1 MFDTA
6 RESSLSQ
13 AISNI
18 NAYLLNANTDN
29 LNLLSQKILLVPL
42 PQPIMKAAKNVK
54 FLTFLAAFAHT
65 NKSLCVPMRIKYNI
79 SSSSLNS

>member
-29 LNLLSQKILLVPL
+29 SLAANYRCAYLNLLSQKILLVPL
-42 PQPIMKAAKNVK
+42 PQPIMKNPRPAGIIGHRHGYPGKKAK
-54 FLTFLAAFAHT
+54 FLL
-65 NKSLCVPMRIKYNI
+65 
-79 SSSSLNS
+79 

>member
-42 PQPIMKAAKNVK
+42 PQPIMKNPRPAGIIGHRHGYPGKKAK
-54 FLTFLAAFAHT
+54 FLL
-65 NKSLCVPMRIKYNI
+65 
-79 SSSSLNS
+79 

>member
-29 LNLLSQKILLVPL
+29 SLQANYRCGLPELIVAENPTCSTTPTHNEKSAPGRYNRSPPSLSG
-42 PQPIMKAAKNVK
+42 
-54 FLTFLAAFAHT
+54 
-65 NKSLCVPMRIKYNI
+65 
-79 SSSSLNS
+79 

>member
-13 AISNI
+13 AVSNI

-29 LNLLSQKILLVPL
+29 SLQANYRCAYLNLLSQKILLVPL
-42 PQPIMKAAKNVK
+42 PQPIRKPLKM
-54 FLTFLAAFAHT
+54 
-65 NKSLCVPMRIKYNI
+65 
-79 SSSSLNS
+79 LNS

>member
-1 MFDTA
+1 MF
-6 RESSLSQ
+6 
-13 AISNI
+13 
-18 NAYLLNANTDN
+18 NANTDN
-29 LNLLSQKILLVPL
+29 SLQANYRCGL
-42 PQPIMKAAKNVK
+42 PELIVAENPICSTTPTHKKAAKNVK